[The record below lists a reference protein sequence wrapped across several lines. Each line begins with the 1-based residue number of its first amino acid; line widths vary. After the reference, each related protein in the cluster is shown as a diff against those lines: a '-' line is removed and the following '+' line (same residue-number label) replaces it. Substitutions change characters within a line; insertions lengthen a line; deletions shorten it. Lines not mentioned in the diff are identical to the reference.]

1 MGENMLIPSQL
12 IRDGFQVVAK
22 DFALPENTLFLE
34 PREKRKLTI
43 CNLFFNHHLP
53 MEQIARV
60 LDEEQATVIGT
71 LIEHQLIKDRR
82 QKQGMMPPAGVERR
96 WMKAQCSPA

>member
-1 MGENMLIPSQL
+1 MSIPSHL

-34 PREKRKLTI
+34 ARKKRAMTI

-53 MEQIARV
+53 ITEIAAV
-60 LDEEQATVIGT
+60 LDEEYETVIGI
-71 LIEHQLIKDRR
+71 LIEHRLIQDRR
-82 QKQGMMPPAGVERR
+82 QRRAMPPAGG
-96 WMKAQCSPA
+96 APQACQATAFA

>member
-1 MGENMLIPSQL
+1 MSMPSHL

-34 PREKRKLTI
+34 PRKKRPLTI

-53 MEQIARV
+53 MGEIARV
-60 LDEEQATVIGT
+60 LDEEHATVIGT
-71 LIEHQLIKDRR
+71 LIAHQLIKDRR
-82 QKQGMMPPAGVERR
+82 QTQGVPPARVERR
-96 WMKAQCSPA
+96 WVKPQRSSA